1 MSLNDKQKWDAKYI
15 KKSQLLLP
23 RDASI
28 NLVNHLGRCS
38 GDRAL
43 DLACGAGRNTIYLA
57 KNGFNVDA
65 FDIAQIALNALH
77 VELETQNLSQKVNT
91 KLVDLDKFDIKE
103 NAYDLVLMCNFL
115 DRELIT
121 KAQQSLSDDGIFI
134 VETYMVDDK
143 NEKENSD
150 RANLLEKNELK
161 DIFADD
167 YEILFYDEYDNEP
180 HEIYQ
185 MKKQVI
191 VAKKRCKN
199 D

>member
-1 MSLNDKQKWDAKYI
+1 MSIKDKQKWDAKYI

-28 NLVNHLGRCS
+28 NLVNHLDKCVGK
-38 GDRAL
+38 RAL

-57 KNGFNVDA
+57 KHGFKVDA
-65 FDIAQIALNALH
+65 LDIAQIALDALH
-77 VELETQNLSQKVNT
+77 VELESQNLSHLVNT
-91 KLVDLDKFDIKE
+91 KLIDLDKFSEPK
-103 NAYDLVLMCNFL
+103 NSYDLVLMCNFL
-115 DRELIT
+115 DRELIQ
-121 KAQQSLSDDGIFI
+121 KAQFSLAKDGVFI
-134 VETYMVDDK
+134 VETYMVDEK

-150 RANLLEKNELK
+150 RNNLLEKNELK

-167 YEILFYDEYDNEP
+167 YEILFYYEYDNEP

-191 VAKKRCKN
+191 IAKKKV
-199 D
+199 

>member
-1 MSLNDKQKWDAKYI
+1 MSIKDKQKWDAKYI

-28 NLVNHLGRCS
+28 NLVNHLDKCVGK
-38 GDRAL
+38 RAL

-57 KNGFNVDA
+57 KHGFKVDA
-65 FDIAQIALNALH
+65 LDIAQIALDALH
-77 VELETQNLSQKVNT
+77 VELKSQNLSHLVNT
-91 KLVDLDKFDIKE
+91 KLIDLDKFSEPK
-103 NAYDLVLMCNFL
+103 NSYDLVLMCNFL
-115 DRELIT
+115 DRELIQ
-121 KAQQSLSDDGIFI
+121 KAQFSLAKDGVFI
-134 VETYMVDDK
+134 VETYMVDEK

-150 RANLLEKNELK
+150 RNNLLEKNELK

-167 YEILFYDEYDNEP
+167 YEILFYYEYDNEP

-191 VAKKRCKN
+191 IAKKKV
-199 D
+199 

>member
-1 MSLNDKQKWDAKYI
+1 MSIKDKQKWDAKYI

-28 NLVNHLGRCS
+28 NLVNHLDKCVGK
-38 GDRAL
+38 RAL

-57 KNGFNVDA
+57 KHGFKVDA
-65 FDIAQIALNALH
+65 LDIAQIALDALH
-77 VELETQNLSQKVNT
+77 VELKSQNLSHLVNT
-91 KLVDLDKFDIKE
+91 KLIDLDKFSEPK
-103 NAYDLVLMCNFL
+103 NSYDLVLMCNFL
-115 DRELIT
+115 DRELIQ
-121 KAQQSLSDDGIFI
+121 KAQFSLAKDGVFI
-134 VETYMVDDK
+134 VETYMVDEK

-150 RANLLEKNELK
+150 RNNLLEKNELK
-161 DIFADD
+161 DIFTDD

-191 VAKKRCKN
+191 IAKKKV
-199 D
+199 

>member
-1 MSLNDKQKWDAKYI
+1 MSIKDKQKWDAKYI

-28 NLVNHLGRCS
+28 NLVNHLDKCVGK
-38 GDRAL
+38 RAL

-57 KNGFNVDA
+57 KHGFKVDA
-65 FDIAQIALNALH
+65 LDIAQIALDALH
-77 VELETQNLSQKVNT
+77 VELKSQNLSHLVNT
-91 KLVDLDKFDIKE
+91 KLIDLDKFSEPK
-103 NAYDLVLMCNFL
+103 NSYDLVLMCNFL
-115 DRELIT
+115 DRELIQ
-121 KAQQSLSDDGIFI
+121 KAQFSLAKDGVFI
-134 VETYMVDDK
+134 VETYMVDEK

-150 RANLLEKNELK
+150 RNNLLEKNELK

-191 VAKKRCKN
+191 IAKKKV
-199 D
+199 